1 VVGADCAISWD
12 VTITDS
18 DEHWQHH
25 VEMVQPV
32 RIGDHVWIGARAA
45 VLKGVTIGDGAIVAA
60 GAVVVDDV
68 PAGALAAGVPARIV
82 REGVEWW

>member
-1 VVGADCAISWD
+1 
-12 VTITDS
+12 
-18 DEHWQHH
+18 
-25 VEMVQPV
+25 V

-60 GAVVVDDV
+60 GAMVTHDV
-68 PAGALAAGVPARIV
+68 PARALVAGVPARLV